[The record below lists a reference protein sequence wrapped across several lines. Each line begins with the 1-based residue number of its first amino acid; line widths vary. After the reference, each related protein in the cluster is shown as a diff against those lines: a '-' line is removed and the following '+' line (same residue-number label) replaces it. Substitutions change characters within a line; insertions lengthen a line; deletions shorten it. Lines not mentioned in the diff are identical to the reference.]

1 MELVSKAVCLAAEAF
16 DRKKRKGSGTP
27 AVLHS
32 LEAASIASLL
42 TKDENIIAAAV
53 LHDVVED
60 TDISLDEIRRDF
72 GPRVAELVEAETE
85 NKRKELPAVQT
96 WHIRKQ
102 ESIDLL
108 RNSEDEGIKIIFLSD
123 KLSNIRSIYS
133 DMLKEGDTVWQ
144 KFNQKDPE
152 EYYWYYKCIAE
163 ALIDLKDSASW
174 QELSCLISRVF
185 KEETEK

>member
-1 MELVSKAVCLAAEAF
+1 MDSDKI
-16 DRKKRKGSGTP
+16 
-27 AVLHS
+27 VLCKFIYEF
-32 LEAASIASLL
+32 LY
-42 TKDENIIAAAV
+42 TC
-53 LHDVVED
+53 
-60 TDISLDEIRRDF
+60 F
-72 GPRVAELVEAETE
+72 
-85 NKRKELPAVQT
+85 
-96 WHIRKQ
+96 
-102 ESIDLL
+102 
-108 RNSEDEGIKIIFLSD
+108 IIFLSD